1 MNIPM
6 NENEFRFN
14 PSSLTEEGRQ
24 KLAQQLFSQR
34 NNKIPTIIRMVSK
47 TTGEEEFLSNEVIY
61 GGRMSFLRNLVKNQ
75 VTIPNTKL
83 ASLNTA
89 LGSNAD
95 YIPTVEDLNNRHVCL
110 FCVGN
115 NGAKVGGTLK
125 TSHPDE
131 LFLDGLFP
139 LRCRETNDD
148 LQVGGLR
155 DQYGLRAPEEVTA
168 NSSTKN
174 VISYYAK
181 AVESVEFICTR
192 LGGDYIPGTSNDGL
206 NEFASGSDV
215 PVINT
220 VISVIF
226 TLDLSHED
234 CLEFYKATGTLK
246 DGSGF
251 NELGLI
257 TALPKTVV
265 DENSI
270 SYTDYVG
277 AEVITRFTLSTRP
290 TDENSK
296 GYIAEYAVGS

>member
-1 MNIPM
+1 MDIPM
-6 NENEFRFN
+6 NENEFRFK
-14 PSSLTEEGRQ
+14 PSSLSEDGRQ
-24 KLAQQLFSQR
+24 RLAKQLFSQR
-34 NNKIPTIIRMVSK
+34 NEKIPTIIRMFDKS
-47 TTGEEEFLSNEVIY
+47 TGEEEVLCNEVIY

-83 ASLNTA
+83 ASLNTK

-95 YIPTVEDLNNRHVCL
+95 YVPTAEELNNRFIGL

-115 NGAKVGGTLK
+115 GGAKTGGSLK

-131 LFLDGLFP
+131 LYLDNILP
-139 LRCRETNDD
+139 MRCRETNDD
-148 LQVGGLR
+148 LPVGGLR
-155 DQYGLRAPEEVTA
+155 DAYGLRVAEEITA
-168 NSSTKN
+168 NNTTKN
-174 VISYYAK
+174 VIDYYAK
-181 AVESVEFICTR
+181 VIDNVEFICTR
-192 LGGDYIPGTSNDGL
+192 LGGDYTPASSNDGL
-206 NEFASGSDV
+206 NEFNSDSDE

-220 VISVIF
+220 VLSVVF
-226 TLDLSHED
+226 TLDMVHD
-234 CLEFYKATGTLK
+234 DILEYYKSTGTLR

-257 TALPKTVV
+257 TALPKTRI
-265 DENSI
+265 DENGI

-277 AEVITRFTLSTRP
+277 AEVATRFTLSTRP